1 MGLQV
6 LSTGDLATLSN
17 VLITMLKE
25 KSDKTLRE
33 KQLSIAADVILATDN
48 AIETILFNRY

>member
-1 MGLQV
+1 MGLQI

>member
-33 KQLSIAADVILATDN
+33 KQLSIASDVILATDN